1 DIIIHNAAMSKP
13 DECEHDKVA
22 CLENNVH
29 ATEYLLK
36 YSSDHTHFMYIS
48 TDFIFG
54 ENGPHDENETPA
66 PLNFYGESKLMA
78 EQLVKTMK

>member
-1 DIIIHNAAMSKP
+1 
-13 DECEHDKVA
+13 
-22 CLENNVH
+22 
-29 ATEYLLK
+29 
-36 YSSDHTHFMYIS
+36 DHTHFMYIS

-78 EQLVKTMK
+78 EQLVKTMKQHYTIVRPVFIYGPSYGNMRPSFLHWVKKN